1 MLLELKV
8 IIIEQFKEEFFME
21 NMNWNYPTPIWF
33 GLDRVN
39 EIQNACNNLNIKNPL
54 IVTDPG
60 ILKTDIISKVQ
71 KSLNSDVTVYSDVQG
86 NPTGSNVMEGVNVFN
101 AGKHDGVIAVGGGSS
116 MDVGKGIAFMADQTK
131 PLWDFEDIGDYWTR
145 ADSDKIHP
153 IIAVPTTAGTGSETG
168 RAGVF
173 TKEDTHEKK
182 IIFHPK
188 MLPGIVIL
196 DPDLTLALPPSLT
209 AFTGMDVLA
218 HCLEAYSSPV
228 FHPLSQGIALEG
240 IAIVKK
246 YLVRAFKNGSDI
258 EARGNMLA
266 GSSMG
271 STAFQKGLGAIH
283 SLSHPVGAMYN
294 SHHGLTNAV
303 FMPYVL
309 ERNREAIED
318 KMIAVA
324 KYLDLEKTT
333 FEGFIKWILDLRKE
347 LEIPHTLK
355 ELINDD
361 TKLDKMSKMALQDP
375 STGGN
380 PVALTQEDFLIL
392 YKNSYEGKLSIN

>member
-1 MLLELKV
+1 
-8 IIIEQFKEEFFME
+8 ME

-33 GLDRVN
+33 GLNRVN
-39 EIQNACNNLNIKNPL
+39 EIKNACNDLNIKNPL

-60 ILKTDIISKVQ
+60 ILKTNIINKVK
-71 KSLNSDVTVYSDVQG
+71 KSLSIETNVYSNVQG
-86 NPTGSNVMEGVNVFN
+86 NPTGSNVMNGVKYFN
-101 AGKHDGVIAVGGGSS
+101 DGKHDGVIAVGGGSG
-116 MDVGKGIAFMADQTK
+116 MDVGKGIAFMAGQTRS
-131 PLWDFEDIGDYWTR
+131 LWDFEDIGDYWTR
-145 ADSDKIHP
+145 ANNDIIYP
-153 IIAVPTTAGTGSETG
+153 IIAIPTTAGTGSETG

-188 MLPGIVIL
+188 MLPSIVIL
-196 DPDLTLALPPSLT
+196 DPNLTLALPASLT

-218 HCLEAYSSPV
+218 HCLEAYCSPF

-240 IAIVKK
+240 MLIVKK
-246 YLVRAFKNGSDI
+246 YLVRAFKDGKDI
-258 EARGNMLA
+258 EARSNMLA

-283 SLSHPVGAMYN
+283 SLSHPVGALYN

-309 ERNREAIED
+309 ERNKDAIED
-318 KMIAVA
+318 RLTAA
-324 KYLDLEKTT
+324 SRYLNLKDYS
-333 FEGFIKWILDLRKE
+333 FEGFIKWILDIRKE
-347 LEIPHTLK
+347 LKIPHTLK
-355 ELINDD
+355 DLIKEDV
-361 TKLDKMSKMALQDP
+361 KFEEMSKMAFQDP

-380 PVALTQEDFLIL
+380 PVSLNQEDFLEL
-392 YKNSYEGKLSIN
+392 YKISYKGKLLVD

>member
-1 MLLELKV
+1 
-8 IIIEQFKEEFFME
+8 ME

-33 GLDRVN
+33 GLNRVN
-39 EIQNACNNLNIKNPL
+39 EIQKACNNLNIKNPL

-71 KSLNSDVTVYSDVQG
+71 KSLNSDVAVYSDVQG

-116 MDVGKGIAFMADQTK
+116 MDVGKGIAFMADQTRS
-131 PLWDFEDIGDYWTR
+131 LWDFEDIGDYWTR

-188 MLPGIVIL
+188 MLPRIVIL

-218 HCLEAYSSPV
+218 HCLEAYSSPF

-309 ERNREAIED
+309 ERNRDAIED

-333 FEGFIKWILDLRKE
+333 FEGFIKWILNLRKE

-361 TKLDKMSKMALQDP
+361 TKLEKMSKMALQDP